1 MTKCMIDKL
10 RGCDQETIEGV
21 LEEGTTI
28 EQMEAGYQV
37 MCPDEA
43 GPSESGCNLAG
54 VMQCIPTEDSGDN
67 AELDPC
73 R

>member
-1 MTKCMIDKL
+1 MYDRQTSRL
-10 RGCDQETIEGV
+10 RPGDNRGRPRR
-21 LEEGTTI
+21 GTTI

-37 MCPDEA
+37 MCPNEA

-54 VMQCIPTEDSGDN
+54 VMQCIPTEDSDDTS
-67 AELDPC
+67 ELDIC